1 MSAPGLGLR
10 TAHYDAW
17 LHGPS
22 SSWPETSL
30 IEVITENV
38 AGRGGRPQMILERLA
53 SERRLAFHGL
63 SLSLAGPGPLS
74 RELLELWRALDRRY
88 QPAFI
93 GDHLCFSEV
102 DGHRGHDLWPA
113 PRTEDVLRTAIA
125 RVRVAQDV
133 LGRRITVEN
142 VSAYVEW
149 ARSEMSPAE
158 FVHRLVEEAD
168 CLLLLDVNNLA
179 VEAHNF
185 GHDPRA
191 FIDAIPPARVAYL
204 HVADYSEVEL
214 EPGKRIAFD
223 DHCGPPR
230 RETRALMRYAL
241 ARHAT
246 PPPVVL
252 EWDGGTPDD
261 LEAYAASARAV
272 LEAP

>member
-1 MSAPGLGLR
+1 M
-10 TAHYDAW
+10 HYDAW
-17 LHGPS
+17 LRAPLS
-22 SSWPETSL
+22 SLPATSL

-38 AGRGGRPQMILERLA
+38 AGRGGRPQMILDRLA

-63 SLSLAGPGPLS
+63 SLSLAGPSPLS
-74 RELLELWRALDRRY
+74 RELLHTWRELDRRY

-102 DGHRGHDLWPA
+102 DGHRGHDLWPV
-113 PRTEDVLRTAIA
+113 PRTDDVLRTTID
-125 RVRVAQDV
+125 RVRAVQDT
-133 LGRRITVEN
+133 LGRQITVEN

-149 ARSEMSPAE
+149 DRPQMSPAE

-185 GHDPRA
+185 GHDPLA
-191 FIDAIPPARVAYL
+191 FVDAIAPGRVAYL
-204 HVADYSEVEL
+204 HAADYSEIEL
-214 EPGKRIAFD
+214 EPGKRLAFD
-223 DHCGPPR
+223 DHCGMPR
-230 RETRALMRYAL
+230 PQTREILRHAL

-252 EWDGGTPDD
+252 EWDTGTPAT
-261 LEAYAASARAV
+261 LEAYAASAREV
-272 LEAP
+272 VEAS